1 MAETWDVVTEHVLEF
16 LWTLS
21 ESALKYVAE
30 LSSELRKRFPFD
42 LNVIWIQ
49 LHEAFVDKHVNISKV
64 EAEAL
69 ELGWIIEVLQR
80 ENLRL

>member
-1 MAETWDVVTEHVLEF
+1 MAKTWDVVAEHVLEF

-21 ESALKYVAE
+21 ECALENVAE
-30 LSSELRKRFPFD
+30 LSSELRERFSFY
-42 LNVIWIQ
+42 LNIIWIQ

-69 ELGWIIEVLQR
+69 ELGRVVEVLQR